1 MSIAFERNSTPDH
14 QIERPGF
21 VHGMAFVP
29 IYNSP
34 DLGVGERMLQAK
46 QEDEDDRTSS
56 SSSSSIGR
64 NSDDSP
70 PAGGSSSDGGRGDGD
85 GEEVQ
90 SPFKPGALDN
100 LESLEEVLP
109 IKRGISSFYAG
120 KSKSYTSLADA
131 VSCSSLK
138 DMVKPENAYTRKRK
152 NLLAHSNFF
161 DKNRSRFPRNNS
173 SGLYKRPITSRSSL
187 ALGATSSCS
196 ESNNSSESLNSN
208 ASSPRCSLP
217 PLPPQS
223 RRYSIEPSSSPPEQ
237 KLSPWRSF
245 SLSDLQGASAGTPSL
260 RHKGIEKIS

>member
-1 MSIAFERNSTPDH
+1 MSIALERNNTSDH

-21 VHGMAFVP
+21 VHGMNFVP
-29 IYNSP
+29 IYQSP
-34 DLGVGERMLQAK
+34 DLDVGKRRVQAK
-46 QEDEDDRTSS
+46 QEDEDDRISS

-70 PAGGSSSDGGRGDGD
+70 PAGGSSSDGGHVDGD

-90 SPFKPGALDN
+90 SPFKPAALDS

-109 IKRGISSFYAG
+109 MKRGISSFYAG
-120 KSKSYTSLADA
+120 KSKSYTNLADA
-131 VSCSSLK
+131 ASCSSLK

-152 NLLAHSNFF
+152 NLLAHSNLF
-161 DKNRSRFPRNNS
+161 DKNRNHFPRNNS
-173 SGLYKRPITSRSSL
+173 CGLYKRPINSRSSL

-208 ASSPRCSLP
+208 ASSSRFSLP

-223 RRYSIEPSSSPPEQ
+223 GRYSIEPSSAPPEP
-237 KLSPWRSF
+237 KLSAWRSF
-245 SLSDLQGASAGTPSL
+245 SLSDLQGAAVGTPSPM
-260 RHKGIEKIS
+260 GIKE

>member
-1 MSIAFERNSTPDH
+1 MSIAFERNNTTDH

-21 VHGMAFVP
+21 VHGMPFVT
-29 IYNSP
+29 IYKSP
-34 DLGVGERMLQAK
+34 DLGLRVQVK

-70 PAGGSSSDGGRGDGD
+70 PAGGSSLDGD

-131 VSCSSLK
+131 ASCSSLK

-161 DKNRSRFPRNNS
+161 DKNRNHFPRNNS
-173 SGLYKRPITSRSSL
+173 GGLYKRPINSRSSL

-208 ASSPRCSLP
+208 ASSPHFSLP

-245 SLSDLQGASAGTPSL
+245 SLSDLQGAATGTSSL
-260 RHKGIEKIS
+260 MGIKE

>member
-1 MSIAFERNSTPDH
+1 MSIALDMNNTTDR

-21 VHGMAFVP
+21 VHGMSFVP
-29 IYNSP
+29 IYKSP
-34 DLGVGERMLQAK
+34 DLG
-46 QEDEDDRTSS
+46 EDDRTSS

-70 PAGGSSSDGGRGDGD
+70 APGGSSSDGGNGD

-90 SPFKPGALDN
+90 SHFKPGALNN
-100 LESLEEVLP
+100 LDSLEEVLP
-109 IKRGISSFYAG
+109 MKRGISNFYAG

-131 VSCSSLK
+131 ASCSSLK

-161 DKNRSRFPRNNS
+161 DKNRNHFPRNNS
-173 SGLYKRPITSRSSL
+173 GGLYKRPTNSRSSL

-208 ASSPRCSLP
+208 VSSPHFSLP
-217 PLPPQS
+217 PLPPQP
-223 RRYSIEPSSSPPEQ
+223 RRYSNESSSSPPEQ
-237 KLSPWRSF
+237 KLSAWRSF
-245 SLSDLQGASAGTPSL
+245 SLSDLQGAAAATPSL
-260 RHKGIEKIS
+260 MGIKE

>member
-1 MSIAFERNSTPDH
+1 MSIALEMNNTTDR

-21 VHGMAFVP
+21 VQGMAFVP
-29 IYNSP
+29 IYKSP
-34 DLGVGERMLQAK
+34 ALG
-46 QEDEDDRTSS
+46 EDDRTYS

-70 PAGGSSSDGGRGDGD
+70 AQGRSSSDGDGDGD
-85 GEEVQ
+85 EVQ
-90 SPFKPGALDN
+90 SHFKPDALNN
-100 LESLEEVLP
+100 LDSLEEVLP

-131 VSCSSLK
+131 ASCSSLK

-152 NLLAHSNFF
+152 NLLAHTNFF
-161 DKNRSRFPRNNS
+161 DKNWNHFTRNNS
-173 SGLYKRPITSRSSL
+173 RGLYKRPINSRSSL

-208 ASSPRCSLP
+208 ASSPRFSLP

-223 RRYSIEPSSSPPEQ
+223 RRYSNESSSSPPEQ
-237 KLSPWRSF
+237 KLSAWRSF
-245 SLSDLQGASAGTPSL
+245 SLSDLQGAAAATPSL
-260 RHKGIEKIS
+260 MGIKE

>member
-1 MSIAFERNSTPDH
+1 MSIALERNNTTTDH

-21 VHGMAFVP
+21 IHGMSAFIP
-29 IYNSP
+29 AMYKSP
-34 DLGVGERMLQAK
+34 DLGV
-46 QEDEDDRTSS
+46 EDDRTSS

-70 PAGGSSSDGGRGDGD
+70 APAGSSSDGD
-85 GEEVQ
+85 GEEVE
-90 SPFKPGALDN
+90 SPFKGGALDS

-109 IKRGISSFYAG
+109 IKRGISNFYAG

-131 VSCSSLK
+131 ASSPSLK

-161 DKNRSRFPRNNS
+161 DKNRNHFPRNNS
-173 SGLYKRPITSRSSL
+173 GGLYKRPINSRSSL
-187 ALGATSSCS
+187 ALGSTSSCS

-208 ASSPRCSLP
+208 TSSPRFSLP

-223 RRYSIEPSSSPPEQ
+223 RRYSNESSSSPPEQ
-237 KLSPWRSF
+237 KLSAWRSF
-245 SLSDLQGASAGTPSL
+245 SLSDLQGAAAATPSL
-260 RHKGIEKIS
+260 MGIKE